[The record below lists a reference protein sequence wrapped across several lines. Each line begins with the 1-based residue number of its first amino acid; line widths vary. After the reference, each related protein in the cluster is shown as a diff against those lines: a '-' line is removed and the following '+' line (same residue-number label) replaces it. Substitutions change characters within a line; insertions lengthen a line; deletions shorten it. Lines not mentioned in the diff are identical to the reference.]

1 MKLNEEQI
9 AKLKELQQKNNQLSL
24 ELGNLLRQQWMVET
38 MIQKGKELIEEVSK
52 EESELMKALEEE
64 YGKGSVNLETFEFT
78 PQEA

>member
-64 YGKGSVNLETFEFT
+64 YGKGSVNLDTFEFT

>member
-24 ELGNLLRQQWMVET
+24 ELGNLLRQQWMVEA

>member
-52 EESELMKALEEE
+52 EESELMKSLEEE